1 LCRPLLWTVI
11 PPEPTHLRL
20 LSLALAPCCIRP
32 LYSPAGN
39 LACISSVLRSDC
51 SDAAWPPGWVQVRVL
66 KSQQAPK
73 PEIEAA
79 VTCLLALK
87 QEYKA
92 LTGEEAVAIVKKAP
106 NRAWP
111 PTNPA
116 SS

>member
-1 LCRPLLWTVI
+1 M
-11 PPEPTHLRL
+11 
-20 LSLALAPCCIRP
+20 
-32 LYSPAGN
+32 
-39 LACISSVLRSDC
+39 
-51 SDAAWPPGWVQVRVL
+51 L